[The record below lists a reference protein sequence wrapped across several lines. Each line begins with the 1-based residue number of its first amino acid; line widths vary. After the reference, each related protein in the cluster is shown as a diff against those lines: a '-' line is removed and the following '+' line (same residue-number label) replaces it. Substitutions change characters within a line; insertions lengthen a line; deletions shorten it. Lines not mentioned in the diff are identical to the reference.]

1 MFRQLCLTL
10 DSLCGKTLALVV
22 TFVIALFI
30 VIGGVLCLAL
40 IPSLLSTLF
49 QLQKLAPPDALFEV

>member
-1 MFRQLCLTL
+1 
-10 DSLCGKTLALVV
+10 LALVV